1 MKKHFI
7 ISAAIFAGLG
17 STAQAAFWDGP
28 RNFECGVLS
37 RNPDVKTDDPVYK
50 FRIRIR
56 PKEKNYTIQAT
67 TLSGKI
73 TSRAYAYDVVSNAI
87 SWKKK
92 VITWAGADRSDKS
105 LVMGG
110 TFRFAEGHWFYN
122 EVVAKI
128 ENGSEKGRA
137 TMLAGCHEEDGE

>member
-1 MKKHFI
+1 MKKHFVTGAVI
-7 ISAAIFAGLG
+7 LIGLG
-17 STAQAAFWDGP
+17 STAHAAFWNGP
-28 RNFECGVLS
+28 RNFECGILS
-37 RNPDVKTDDPVYK
+37 RNLDVKTDDPVYK

-56 PKEKNYTIQAT
+56 PNEKNYTIQAT

-92 VITWAGADRSDKS
+92 IITWAGADRNDKS
-105 LVMGG
+105 LVTGG
-110 TFRFAEGHWFYN
+110 TFRFVDGHWFYK
-122 EVVAKI
+122 EAQAQV
-128 ENGSEKGRA
+128 ENGSVKERG